1 MDDTNQNGLL
11 PLIGIVTVL
20 FNSEDVLP
28 GFFASLSK
36 QEGVRYKLYVID
48 NSPKDAGTEMSRQFA
63 IQYGIDATIKYNNAN
78 VGVAKGNNQG
88 IELAQADG
96 CDLILL
102 ANNDTEFAATTIR
115 QLQDALT
122 IDGESAA
129 TPKIMYYDAPDK
141 LWYAGGHINA
151 WLMRTPQYGI
161 GDQDLGQFDNQ
172 RYVNY
177 APTCF
182 MMFDAK
188 VFEKIGLMDEQYF
201 VYYDDT
207 DFVWRMNQC
216 GISIRYV
223 PSVRVLHKVS
233 SSTGGAESAFSL
245 YYGNRNRVY
254 FIRKNLK
261 GIQKAVA
268 LAYMLIT
275 RVPRLF
281 SLRPSMASR
290 AWRGTIEGFRLPL
303 TVV

>member
-63 IQYGIDATIKYNNAN
+63 AQYGIDATIKFNDAN
-78 VGVAKGNNQG
+78 LGVAKGNNQG

-96 CDLILL
+96 CDQILL
-102 ANNDTEFAATTIR
+102 ANNDTEFGAMAIR
-115 QLQDALT
+115 QLQDVLT
-122 IDGESAA
+122 IEDESAA
-129 TPKIMYYDAPDK
+129 TPKIMYYDSPGK
-141 LWYAGGHINA
+141 LWYAGGHINV

-161 GDQDLGQFDNQ
+161 GDQDHGQFDTQ

-182 MMFDAK
+182 MMFNAK
-188 VFEKIGLMDEQYF
+188 VFKKIGLMDEQYF

-207 DFVWRMNQC
+207 DFIWRMAER

-223 PSVRVLHKVS
+223 PSVRILHKVS
-233 SSTGGAESAFSL
+233 SSTGGAESSFSI
-245 YYGNRNRVY
+245 YFGNRNRVY

-261 GIQKAVA
+261 GVQKSVA
-268 LAYMLIT
+268 LAYMLVT
-275 RVPRLF
+275 RIPRLL
-281 SLRPSMASR
+281 SLRPSMAR
-290 AWRGTIEGFRLPL
+290 RGWRGMIDGFQMPL
-303 TVV
+303 ISI